1 MDEESKQERNAER
14 KDHPRE
20 LIELNE
26 REVQSLTEAKSDSPY
41 GANPR
46 LSAKVE
52 LLRGDISAL
61 QVDAIVNAAN
71 ETLLGGGGVDQAI
84 HARAGKLPPP
94 PAIFHLCHL
103 SSNELHAWF
112 VARLQAQSWWR
123 SARGCQRTSSE
134 SAVLLGR
141 RCEREGT
148 GCRPSL

>member
-1 MDEESKQERNAER
+1 MSKEKNLRRRFLVVHSLNEVCKIQSCVGGGGRKMDEESKQERNAER

-41 GANPR
+41 GANLR
-46 LSAKVE
+46 LTAKVE

-84 HARAGKLPPP
+84 HARAGNWPPP
-94 PAIFHLCHL
+94 KATSIL
-103 SSNELHAWF
+103 SSF
-112 VARLQAQSWWR
+112 K
-123 SARGCQRTSSE
+123 
-134 SAVLLGR
+134 
-141 RCEREGT
+141 
-148 GCRPSL
+148 

>member
-26 REVQSLTEAKSDSPY
+26 REVQSLAEVKSDSPY
-41 GANPR
+41 SANPR
-46 LSAKVE
+46 LNAKVE

-84 HARAGKLPPP
+84 HARAGISPPP
-94 PAIFHLCHL
+94 QHLG
-103 SSNELHAWF
+103 
-112 VARLQAQSWWR
+112 QKD
-123 SARGCQRTSSE
+123 G
-134 SAVLLGR
+134 
-141 RCEREGT
+141 
-148 GCRPSL
+148 